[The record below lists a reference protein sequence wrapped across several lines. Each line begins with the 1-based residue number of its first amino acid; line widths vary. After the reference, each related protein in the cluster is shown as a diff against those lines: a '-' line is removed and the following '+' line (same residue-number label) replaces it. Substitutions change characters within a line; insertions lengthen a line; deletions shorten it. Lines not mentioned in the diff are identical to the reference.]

1 MINTGQIMPFLM
13 TLVIQGIFLNFVLKL
28 ERKQCECSRDIRRD
42 IIKHYSVVLI
52 ALSLLMIVVP
62 KKSPLLVNYVLPL
75 TGLLN
80 LVYIGVVVSY
90 VHNLVNKKCE
100 CSGTWGRDIMYYYS
114 LLILAVILLS
124 LVTMVGSLIIIK
136 V

>member
-1 MINTGQIMPFLM
+1 MPFLM

-52 ALSLLMIVVP
+52 ALSLLMVFVP
-62 KKSPLLVNYVLPL
+62 KKAPLLVNYVLPL
-75 TGLLN
+75 AGLLN

-100 CSGTWGRDIMYYYS
+100 CSGTWGRDVMYYYS
-114 LLILAVILLS
+114 LLILAIMLLS
-124 LVTMVGSLIIIK
+124 LVTLVGSLIIVK

>member
-28 ERKQCECSRDIRRD
+28 ERKQ
-42 IIKHYSVVLI
+42 
-52 ALSLLMIVVP
+52 
-62 KKSPLLVNYVLPL
+62 
-75 TGLLN
+75 
-80 LVYIGVVVSY
+80 
-90 VHNLVNKKCE
+90 CE

>member
-52 ALSLLMIVVP
+52 ALSLLMVFVP
-62 KKSPLLVNYVLPL
+62 KRAPLLVNYVLPL
-75 TGLLN
+75 AGLLN
-80 LVYIGVVVSY
+80 LVYIGLVVSY

-100 CSGTWGRDIMYYYS
+100 CSGTWGRDVMYYYS
-114 LLILAVILLS
+114 LLILAIMLLS

>member
-13 TLVIQGIFLNFVLKL
+13 TLAIQGIFLNFVLKL

-52 ALSLLMIVVP
+52 ALSLLMVFVP
-62 KKSPLLVNYVLPL
+62 KNAPLLVNYVLPL
-75 TGLLN
+75 AGLLN

-100 CSGTWGRDIMYYYS
+100 CSGTWGRDVMYYYS
-114 LLILAVILLS
+114 LLILAIMLLS

>member
-52 ALSLLMIVVP
+52 ALSLLMVFVP
-62 KKSPLLVNYVLPL
+62 KKAPLLVNYVLPL
-75 TGLLN
+75 AGLLN

-100 CSGTWGRDIMYYYS
+100 CSGTWGRDVMYYYS
-114 LLILAVILLS
+114 LLILAIMLLS
-124 LVTMVGSLIIIK
+124 LVTLVGSLIIVK

>member
-13 TLVIQGIFLNFVLKL
+13 TLLIQGIFLNFVLKL

-62 KKSPLLVNYVLPL
+62 KKAPLLVNYVLPL

-80 LVYIGVVVSY
+80 LVYIGLVVSY

-100 CSGTWGRDIMYYYS
+100 CSGTWGRDVMYYYS
-114 LLILAVILLS
+114 LLILAIMLLS